1 MAEDNN
7 VQHALNSKKQIVL
20 YDLAAV
26 GMTAA
31 RSLFLLHLRCMRLI
45 LLNMSVCIVCLC
57 LWEQIME
64 CVRCLCDQVNGCL
77 LPPALKR

>member
-57 LWEQIME
+57 LWEQIMK
-64 CVRCLCDQVNGCL
+64 CVRCLCDQLNGCL